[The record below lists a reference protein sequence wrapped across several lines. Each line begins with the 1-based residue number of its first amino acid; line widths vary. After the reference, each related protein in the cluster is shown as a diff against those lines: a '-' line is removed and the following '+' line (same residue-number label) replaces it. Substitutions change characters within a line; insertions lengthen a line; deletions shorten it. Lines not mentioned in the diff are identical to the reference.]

1 MYFGHEEKKRAIIV
15 IFSFV
20 ISLLLIAGGLI
31 LDAYGPISE
40 FNYRTL
46 TIAGLGCVSISIGLF
61 ILLNV
66 TYGNFRI
73 DWGVRD
79 TIHGIGLIVFGLSII
94 WITLNF

>member
-46 TIAGLGCVSISIGLF
+46 TIYSRATALDGSIQPRNDSDYLDGT
-61 ILLNV
+61 N
-66 TYGNFRI
+66 RMP
-73 DWGVRD
+73 
-79 TIHGIGLIVFGLSII
+79 S
-94 WITLNF
+94 ITLTVE